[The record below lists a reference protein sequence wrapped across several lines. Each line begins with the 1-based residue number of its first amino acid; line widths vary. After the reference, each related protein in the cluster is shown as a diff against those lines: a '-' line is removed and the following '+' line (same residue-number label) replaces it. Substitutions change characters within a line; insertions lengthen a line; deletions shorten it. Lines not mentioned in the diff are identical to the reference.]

1 MEKISLMHTIK
12 NMIPLKI
19 TKKMIHPSWDEQ
31 YEGTYYDKNC
41 QTSNQAPWQ
50 GHQMDPGI
58 GYPVI
63 GP

>member
-1 MEKISLMHTIK
+1 
-12 NMIPLKI
+12 MIPLMQI

-31 YEGTYYDKNC
+31 YEGTYYDKNY

-58 GYPVI
+58 GYPGI